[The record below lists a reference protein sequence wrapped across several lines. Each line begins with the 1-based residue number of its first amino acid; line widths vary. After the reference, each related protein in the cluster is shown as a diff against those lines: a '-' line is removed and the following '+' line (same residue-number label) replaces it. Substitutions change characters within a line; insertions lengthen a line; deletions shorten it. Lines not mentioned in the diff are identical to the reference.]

1 LKYCWSCKQT
11 KNTSLFGPNKNKKD
25 GLSVGEKLYSI
36 QRNLKNGLVY
46 CSEKEYYEAMVLYLS
61 FPVDEEDLPMTDEEF
76 ETWRNSK

>member
-1 LKYCWSCKQT
+1 MTINYKGNILT
-11 KNTSLFGPNKNKKD
+11 KLFDVLNKKD